1 MNKLITTL
9 KKYNFYFLILAALG
23 VLLNSQLSPILFIY
37 TSMVSMYK
45 EKEIKVSL
53 VFLIMNI
60 FLVLKIPLPV
70 ILFW

>member
-1 MNKLITTL
+1 MDKIMKVL
-9 KKYNFYFLILAALG
+9 KNYNFYFLVAAALG
-23 VLLNSQLSPILFIY
+23 VIVNSRLSPILFIY

-60 FLVLKIPLPV
+60 FILLKMV
-70 ILFW
+70 MNFN

>member
-60 FLVLKIPLPV
+60 FLVLKMIMN
-70 ILFW
+70 FR

>member
-1 MNKLITTL
+1 MNRIIIIL
-9 KKYNFYFLILAALG
+9 KKYNFYFLVAAALG

-60 FLVLKIPLPV
+60 FIILKMV
-70 ILFW
+70 MNFN

>member
-1 MNKLITTL
+1 MDKIMKTL
-9 KKYNFYFLILAALG
+9 KDYNFYFLVAAALG
-23 VLLNSQLSPILFIY
+23 VIVNSQLSPILFIY

-60 FLVLKIPLPV
+60 FIILKMV
-70 ILFW
+70 MNFN

>member
-1 MNKLITTL
+1 MNKIMKTL
-9 KKYNFYFLILAALG
+9 KDYNFYFLVAAALG
-23 VLLNSQLSPILFIY
+23 VILINSQLSPILFIY

-60 FLVLKIPLPV
+60 FIILKMV
-70 ILFW
+70 MNFN